1 MKLPQLVLFMILL
14 VGSNQIAEAQLLK
27 NQKQFTR
34 QDSLRGSITPER
46 AWWDLKYYDLD
57 VTVKPADKF
66 IFGSNEI
73 TYEVLE
79 PYQVLQIDLQEPMKI
94 VNATQNNRE
103 LEVKQEGNAHFI
115 QLVDPQIVG
124 VTNRVKITF
133 EGTPRE
139 AKNAPWDGGFSWEK
153 DNNGT
158 PFIATSNQGLGA
170 SVWWPNKD
178 HMYDE
183 GENGM
188 TISVNAPAGLRTVS
202 NGRLTNTE
210 LKTDGS
216 STYTWEVKNPINNYG
231 VNINIGDY
239 VNFSEVYQ
247 GESGPLDMNYYVLRD
262 NLEKAKKQ
270 FKDAPKMMK
279 AFEHWFGPY
288 PFYEDSY
295 KLVEVPYLGMEHQS
309 SVTYGNKYVNGYLG
323 NDLSGTGWG
332 MKFDFIII
340 HESGHEWFAN
350 NITNKDI
357 ADMWIHESFTAYS
370 ESLFLDYYYGK
381 QASSEY
387 IIGTRRSIK
396 NDRPLIGQY
405 DVNHEGSGDMYYKGA
420 NLLHTLRQIANDDEK
435 WRQILRGLNSE
446 FYHQTVTTAQ
456 IENYISKEMEID
468 LAPVFDQ
475 YLRGIRIP
483 KLEYAIKKNKMQY
496 RWVNVVEGFEMP
508 LQILIDGKSEWIT
521 PSTKTKKLKLPSKNS
536 EFEVIEDFY
545 VNYKKR
551 TKLK

>member
-14 VGSNQIAEAQLLK
+14 VGSTQIAEAQLLK

-57 VTVKPADKF
+57 VTVKPDNKF
-66 IFGSNEI
+66 IFGSNAI

-79 PYQVLQIDLQEPMKI
+79 PYQVLQVDLQEPMKI
-94 VNATQNNRE
+94 LSVTQNSRE

-115 QLVDPQIVG
+115 QLVDQQIVG
-124 VTNRVKITF
+124 VTNTVKIRF

-153 DNNGT
+153 DNNGKH
-158 PFIATSNQGLGA
+158 FIATSNQGLGA

-188 TISVNAPAGLRTVS
+188 TISVNAPAGLMNVS
-202 NGRLTNTE
+202 NGRLTSTE

-247 GESGPLDMNYYVLRD
+247 GEAGPLDMNYYVLRD

-270 FKDAPKMMK
+270 FQDAPKMMK

-323 NDLSGTGWG
+323 SDLSRTGWG

-381 QASSEY
+381 EASSEY
-387 IIGTRRSIK
+387 VIGTRRTIK
-396 NDRPLIGQY
+396 NDRPLLGNY
-405 DVNHEGSGDMYYKGA
+405 KVNHEGSGDMYYKGA

-435 WRQILRGLNSE
+435 WRQILRGLNKE
-446 FYHQTVTTAQ
+446 FYHETVTTAQ
-456 IENYISKEMEID
+456 IENYISKEMKID

-475 YLRGIRIP
+475 YLRDIRVP
-483 KLEYAIKKNKMQY
+483 KLEYAIKKNKMQH
-496 RWVNVVEGFEMP
+496 RWVDVVEGFEMP
-508 LQILIDGKSEWIT
+508 IQVLIDGEKTWIT
-521 PSTKTKKLKLPSKNS
+521 PSSKIQKLKLPSKKS
-536 EFEVIEDFY
+536 VFEVVEDFY
-545 VNYKKR
+545 VNYKKIS
-551 TKLK
+551 KLK